1 MSLRSEIIRV
11 LNEILGNSKKISE
24 LDAAITPL
32 TGTELVEIV
41 QSGENKRVAVSDVGG
56 GGSGTV
62 TSVSVVTANGVSGS
76 VATATTTPAITL
88 TVQATSE
95 IQSGIVEL
103 ATAAETLTGTDNT
116 RATHPAGVRA
126 TYQNGLAAVDVSGT
140 AIAFAVPQFYGTPGA
155 PESGNITLDTTGLV
169 KGMVQ
174 VLYHDNGT
182 EPTYPASFVKL
193 SGTYSTTVLNIIYMQ
208 AISTTRIE
216 YTISQEA

>member
-11 LNEILGNSKKISE
+11 LNEILGNSKKVSE
-24 LDAAITPL
+24 LDSLPTNVDNSDLIEVVRAGQNYKA
-32 TGTELVEIV
+32 TGSQLP
-41 QSGENKRVAVSDVGG
+41 SGG
-56 GGSGTV
+56 GGTVESVTGTGV
-62 TSVSVVTANGVSGS
+62 DNTDPDNPVIELANGLES
-76 VATATTTPAITL
+76 VDT
-88 TVQATSE
+88 
-95 IQSGIVEL
+95 
-103 ATAAETLTGTDNT
+103 TGT
-116 RATHPAGVRA
+116 
-126 TYQNGLAAVDVSGT
+126 S
-140 AIAFAVPQFYGTPGA
+140 IAFAVPQFYGTPGA